1 MKFSAENPRLRKA
14 AKRCT
19 TFKNFNVKK
28 IILFLFSL
36 QVFSQEIENK
46 DEILSIQDIY
56 LSQCFE
62 ELQIIDELNKYPAF
76 ENQRFCNLEHTMY
89 LLEYKEEFVRKEAIK
104 RLKEIANLFYLENKY
119 IVLTHG
125 MDSFYISE
133 KENLNLNDDDG
144 KIYISLGECVIPN
157 SMNEAKHIFN
167 DEMKKLFTSKK

>member
-1 MKFSAENPRLRKA
+1 M
-14 AKRCT
+14 
-19 TFKNFNVKK
+19 KK
-28 IILFLFSL
+28 IFLLLLSL
-36 QVFSQEIENK
+36 QVFSQEKENN
-46 DEILSIQDIY
+46 DEILFIQDIY

-89 LLEYKEEFVRKEAIK
+89 LFAYKEEFVRKEAVK
-104 RLKEIANLFYLENKY
+104 RLKEIAKLFYLENKY

-133 KENLNLNDDDG
+133 KENLNLKDDDG

-157 SMNEAKHIFN
+157 SMNEAENVFN
-167 DEMKKLFTSKK
+167 DEMKKLFTPKK

>member
-1 MKFSAENPRLRKA
+1 M
-14 AKRCT
+14 
-19 TFKNFNVKK
+19 KK

-119 IVLTHG
+119 IVLTQG